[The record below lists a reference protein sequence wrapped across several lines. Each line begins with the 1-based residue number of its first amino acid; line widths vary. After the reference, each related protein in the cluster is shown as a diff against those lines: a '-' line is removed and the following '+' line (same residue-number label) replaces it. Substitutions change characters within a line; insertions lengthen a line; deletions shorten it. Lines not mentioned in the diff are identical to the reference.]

1 MYRHHFLQI
10 FVWSLV
16 VAGLDGSARA
26 EQARGHS
33 EELAAQIKQISPAVL
48 SDEQRD
54 AARAMVRDSQ
64 RARLDA
70 ANKLSSENWYAIE
83 NRQQWEAFVRPRIEA
98 LQKSLG
104 AFPAPPEDLH
114 VLVTNTLDGDGFK
127 IDNLVFQSRPGLWV
141 TANLYRPA
149 KPAASMP
156 GILICHA
163 HHRPKQQGELQ
174 DMGMTWA
181 RAGCLVLVMDNLGHG
196 ERRQHP
202 FASAADYDKEFAVS
216 RQDYYFRYDTGI
228 QLHLVGESLIGWIA
242 WDLMRG
248 VDLLLKQDG
257 IDPQR
262 IVLLG
267 AVAGG
272 GDPAAVTAAIDE
284 RIAAA
289 VPFNFG
295 GPQPETRFPLPEDS
309 ETSFNYA
316 GGGGWESTRNLR
328 LSARDGFLPWVIVGS
343 VAPRG
348 LIFAHE
354 FNWDQPRDPVWK
366 RLEKIYG
373 FYDASDKLAFTHGHG
388 ELKGRPPEATHCTN
402 IGRPHRKLIHP
413 TFRRWFDIPVTE
425 DDEYSNPRP
434 GEDLMCMTPAAAD
447 KVHPQQLHEVLLD
460 LADQRNATKRTPG
473 ELREAC
479 AAVLGSVEPAAAPK
493 VVARDTSEPTVERVI
508 LETEPG
514 ISIPLL
520 ILTPSGKAKQKRP
533 VVVAVAQG
541 GKEAF
546 VKERSGDIAA
556 LLDGGAAVCLPDLR
570 EVGEVAGDK
579 GRGRYS
585 TSTGRS
591 STDLMLGDTTVG
603 AKLRDLRSVISHLR
617 GRKNVDA
624 GRIAIWGDSFAPTNG
639 PDTNFKVPRRVDGR
653 PLQSEPLGGM
663 LALLAALFDEKICAV
678 FAHGGLSEFRSV
690 LESQF
695 VLIPHD
701 VVVPGFV
708 TTGDLPAIAA
718 SVAPRPLQ
726 LAGLV
731 DGLNR
736 PLPAGAVRKAYAAA
750 AQQYEK
756 SGAENAFSIS
766 DGPQSAG
773 QWLLEQLRSTP

>member
-1 MYRHHFLQI
+1 MFMRSMH
-10 FVWSLV
+10 VWTVTIATLV
-16 VAGLDGSARA
+16 ISASA
-26 EQARGHS
+26 MADDHVDK
-33 EELAAQIKQISPAVL
+33 LAARIKQLSPNVL
-48 SDEQRD
+48 SDDQRD
-54 AARAMVRDSQ
+54 AARAMVRDRQ
-64 RARLDA
+64 REQLDA
-70 ANKLSSENWYAIE
+70 ANKQSSKNWYAIE

-98 LQKSLG
+98 LRKSLG
-104 AFPAPPEDLH
+104 TFPAPPEDLH
-114 VLVTNTLDGDGFK
+114 VLVTKTLDGDGFQ
-127 IDNLVFQSRPGLWV
+127 IENLIFQSRPGLWV
-141 TANLYRPA
+141 TANLYKPA
-149 KPAASMP
+149 KPSASMP

-202 FASAADYDKEFAVS
+202 FATAADYDKEFAAS

-257 IDPQR
+257 IDPAR
-262 IVLLG
+262 IALLG

-272 GDPAAVTAAIDE
+272 GDPAAVTAAIDQ
-284 RIAAA
+284 RIAAV

-295 GPQPETRFPLPEDS
+295 GPQPETRFPLPEDA

-316 GGGGWESTRNLR
+316 GSGGWESTRNLR

-413 TFRRWFDIPVTE
+413 TFRRWFDIPVSE

-434 GEDLMCMTPAAAD
+434 GEDLMCMTPVAAE

-460 LADQRNATKRTPG
+460 LADQRNAAKRSVN

-493 VVARDTSEPTVERVI
+493 VAARDMSDPTVERLI
-508 LETEPG
+508 LQTEPG
-514 ISIPLL
+514 ISIPVL
-520 ILTPSGKAKQKRP
+520 ILTPSGKAAGKRP
-533 VVVAVAQG
+533 VVVALAQG
-541 GKEAF
+541 GKSGF
-546 VKERSGDIAA
+546 LKERSAEIAA
-556 LLDGGAAVCLPDLR
+556 LLEGGATVCLPDLR

-591 STDLMLGDTTVG
+591 STDLMLGDTTVA
-603 AKLRDLRSVISHLR
+603 AKLRDLRSVIAHLR
-617 GRKNVDA
+617 GRKDVDA
-624 GRIAIWGDSFAPTNG
+624 DRIAIWGDSFAATNG

-663 LALLAALFDEKICAV
+663 LALLAALFDEKISAV
-678 FAHGGLSEFRSV
+678 YAHGGLSEFRSV

-718 SVAPRPLQ
+718 AVAPRPLR
-726 LAGLV
+726 LAELV

-736 PLPAGAVRKAYAAA
+736 PLAAKDARKAYANAS
-750 AQQYEK
+750 QQYQK
-756 SGAENAFSIS
+756 SGAGEEFSIT
-766 DGPQSAG
+766 DGSQPSG
-773 QWLLEQLRSTP
+773 QWLLEHVTATR